1 MKRLIYVLM
10 AAAAV
15 FAAGSCKQPVEPVQP
30 EDTTVFEVDD
40 LEAISAQA
48 GTFTVGVT
56 TNIPFT
62 VEVPDDVAW
71 LRYIETKA
79 EEAPEVISAPVAK
92 KSVVF
97 EIDLNEEDAMR
108 QARVKFLDD
117 TGEQLKAITVIQKA
131 GGGIEFEVEWAED
144 ISVDGETIIV
154 PVSSNV
160 PFEARSEVDWI
171 TVKSVTASTAELEI
185 ASNGSV
191 EPRDGTVNFYR
202 AGTDKKIGFLD
213 LHQMEPNVILNV
225 AGEAS
230 GFGTVAEAMA
240 AYNELA
246 AGPAEI
252 ILARGTHAG
261 VIAVAEGKPELTV
274 NGNGVATLDGSI
286 EINKVA
292 VTVKDLA
299 IASSGEGTAPQF
311 TTAYNYKHGI
321 FVHSAGYGVRIENVR
336 IDMKNLDP
344 DATGIFLLSE
354 GDKGTKTDVVRNST
368 IDGGNGGHRLMQ
380 AYGAKANITG
390 NTFLNPYSSYAV
402 RFGDKDGTI
411 LLASNKFEGA
421 SGCAVHFNNLEST
434 SVTLGNG
441 TKDNNKFNGTFEAS
455 YKASTDVNAAAAA
468 NTFAPP
474 VEYSAGVVTPIIDPN
489 APATLTR
496 VWGYYNG
503 SRGEWDD
510 QIVSPR
516 SNENWN
522 RNGII
527 SGDYVYVTI
536 CGSSDDKFGVAVFDL
551 LTGEYIRTITTGF
564 TKEGTFWTCGIV
576 KMQGEEADVIYVCN
590 MAMTND
596 SKTEDLVVY
605 RLIEPDSE
613 GVPTAAEVA
622 MRYTVPNGERYGDK
636 MTAWGS
642 SNDGLLTFVSF
653 YHDSSVKQYRSF
665 VEFLLTADVINP
677 EPHINATNAN
687 VIALAGKAGAQTGG
701 IYLWASTTTEDNA
714 TRQGIYASNFDIRF
728 VSAYWYS
735 KFEGYY
741 NFLTDKNHSW
751 GEDPGSILTNVG
763 YYDANALDP
772 RLVFIDGI
780 RYFVYTVV
788 ELDSASKSSGYLRM
802 VRIPDATG
810 NSGLPL
816 FDVCWAVKDDASAFQ
831 RYPIGDPDDFS
842 AVGHETTNKTGYC
855 DVAYRGDDIYILS
868 GVTSTGMSVFKVE

>member
-311 TTAYNYKHGI
+311 TTDYNYKHGI

-510 QIVSPR
+510 AIYTPGD
-516 SNENWN
+516 NENWN

-527 SGDYVYVTI
+527 SGDYVYVPI
-536 CGSSDDKFGVAVFDL
+536 CGNEEGRYGVAVFDL

-564 TKEGTFWTCGIV
+564 TKEGRFWTCGIV
-576 KMQGEEADVIYVCN
+576 KMQGEESDVIYVSN
-590 MAMTND
+590 MAMASLNQ
-596 SKTEDLVVY
+596 DLVVY

-622 MRYTVPNGERYGDK
+622 LRYTVPEGERYGDK
-636 MTAWGS
+636 MTCYGTDD
-642 SNDGLLTFVSF
+642 DGLLLFVSF
-653 YHDSSVKQYRSF
+653 YKLEGEPYRHEI
-665 VEFLLTADVINP
+665 EFRLTGGVIGQELDNKS
-677 EPHINATNAN
+677 N
-687 VIALAGKAGAQTGG
+687 ALAGQGGALTGG
-701 IYLWASTTTEDNA
+701 IYSFAAQGTGENS
-714 TRQGIYASNFDIRF
+714 TRQAVWGNNFEFRVVVGWWWGKLDQ
-728 VSAYWYS
+728 W
-735 KFEGYY
+735 Y
-741 NFLTDKNHSW
+741 NFEVEDDGQQTW
-751 GEDPGSILTNVG
+751 REGDPGSILTNVG
-763 YYDANALDP
+763 YYDGCCIDP
-772 RLVFIDGI
+772 RLFWVDGV
-780 RYFVYTVV
+780 RYITYSVV
-788 ELDSASKSSGYLRM
+788 SLDAQGYSSGYLRV
-802 VRIPDATG
+802 VRIPDANGT
-810 NSGLPL
+810 SLYPL
-816 FDVCWAVKDDASAFQ
+816 FNSLWAVRDDASAFQ